1 MLVHLESQRIFP
13 VTTVR
18 SFSMTF
24 TFNDLVDA
32 LHLKKN
38 VWLRWDLRVYE
49 VYAYKIDKNTPL
61 SKRYVIFGSIHTLY
75 GQK

>member
-32 LHLKKN
+32 FILKKKKYD
-38 VWLRWDLRVYE
+38 WDG
-49 VYAYKIDKNTPL
+49 I
-61 SKRYVIFGSIHTLY
+61 
-75 GQK
+75 

>member
-32 LHLKKN
+32 FILKKKSMI
-38 VWLRWDLRVYE
+38 E
-49 VYAYKIDKNTPL
+49 MG
-61 SKRYVIFGSIHTLY
+61 SKGL
-75 GQK
+75 